1 MKNLTVIFLLLI
13 IVSSCTL
20 QKRRYNRGFH
30 VEWFDSGSAQ
40 NGKTTTNKTPSP
52 TKEEHK
58 TAEIE
63 AKKNFETESVET
75 IDSSGEVI
83 KPFTQNP
90 EAPPYLEMDE
100 SGVFSES
107 KINRTKDKIDVK
119 KERLATTK
127 VKSDKPKTWQK
138 RHSVLMFLVAG
149 LGLFGWF
156 FMAAWYGSVA
166 LAAVFLGIAAVGI
179 FFGIALW
186 PSEKPKIKHEKDLN
200 VDLVKRKKIV
210 TILFY
215 LLGTIAGL
223 ISLLYIL
230 ILFTEFN
237 IFSLG
242 VVLLFGFLS
251 VLLFTKARTKKKKG
265 AERKELNTSLWISL
279 AFAVGCLVS
288 LFFSPFSATLFG
300 IISFVFAVIALKE
313 INRSHSKNGGRVLA
327 LLMIAIYAITA
338 FFGMLGLV

>member
-40 NGKTTTNKTPSP
+40 NGKTTTKKTPSP

-58 TAEIE
+58 TLEIE

-107 KINRTKDKIDVK
+107 TINRTKDKIDVK

-127 VKSDKPKTWQK
+127 VKSNKPKTWQK

-186 PSEKPKIKHEKDLN
+186 PSEK
-200 VDLVKRKKIV
+200 
-210 TILFY
+210 T
-215 LLGTIAGL
+215 
-223 ISLLYIL
+223 
-230 ILFTEFN
+230 
-237 IFSLG
+237 
-242 VVLLFGFLS
+242 
-251 VLLFTKARTKKKKG
+251 
-265 AERKELNTSLWISL
+265 
-279 AFAVGCLVS
+279 
-288 LFFSPFSATLFG
+288 
-300 IISFVFAVIALKE
+300 
-313 INRSHSKNGGRVLA
+313 
-327 LLMIAIYAITA
+327 
-338 FFGMLGLV
+338 